1 MYTYT
6 GTILLAMSSVAS
18 VLVPNERAKAKQ
30 ASILT
35 PSLPLSHSL
44 HIAKFTA
51 DRLMWWGVVLGC
63 FLGRIQLSSLPLL
76 SVFSPLKEVQEQARG
91 PAIIGAVLQIING
104 VVFIGKIY
112 ILYIIYIFMLI
123 FVYKPV

>member
-1 MYTYT
+1 
-6 GTILLAMSSVAS
+6 MSSVAS

-63 FLGRIQLSSLPLL
+63 FLGLIQLSSLPLL

-104 VVFIGKIY
+104 LVFIGK
-112 ILYIIYIFMLI
+112 LC
-123 FVYKPV
+123 VYKTCVYVCVYIGIVAGSIQL

>member
-1 MYTYT
+1 
-6 GTILLAMSSVAS
+6 MSSVAS

-30 ASILT
+30 TSILT

-44 HIAKFTA
+44 RIAKFTA

-63 FLGRIQLSSLPLL
+63 FLGLIQLSSLPLL

-104 VVFIGKIY
+104 VVFIGKTY
-112 ILYIIYIFMLI
+112 MSMCVYVCLHMLFDI
-123 FVYKPV
+123 